1 MAPCGNRWGTLRKA
15 CYAQMESWSLAVP
28 QHSLTPT
35 PPPDVDAPCSAGLRR
50 FSRLRAGGPAIIP
63 SLLLCDFGHLA
74 EEVARLEAAGVHGL
88 HLDVMDGHFVPN
100 LTYGLPIVQAVR
112 RATELPIEA
121 HLMISE
127 PGRYAREFVEAGAD
141 TITFHV
147 EAAQDPQVVIDDI
160 HAAGAAAG
168 LALNPATPLASV
180 LPFLATAEL
189 LLVMSVHPG
198 FGGQGFETVALDKLR
213 QLSSAPGGADVVLE
227 VDGGVNTTTIGGCAE
242 AGAQLFV
249 VGSAIFR
256 SPDYAQSIASL
267 TRSAQTSAR
276 TR

>member
-50 FSRLRAGGPAIIP
+50 FSRLRRRAGDH
-63 SLLLCDFGHLA
+63 S
-74 EEVARLEAAGVHGL
+74 VAA
-88 HLDVMDGHFVPN
+88 
-100 LTYGLPIVQAVR
+100 AVR
-112 RATELPIEA
+112 LRPPGRRGRPARGRRRARVAPRCDGRPLRAQPDLWA
-121 HLMISE
+121 ADRPSRA
-127 PGRYAREFVEAGAD
+127 PGHRAADRGAPDDFRARRYAREFVEAGAD

-213 QLSSAPGGADVVLE
+213 QLSSAWRGGRR
-227 VDGGVNTTTIGGCAE
+227 
-242 AGAQLFV
+242 AGSGWRRQYDDDRRV
-249 VGSAIFR
+249 C
-256 SPDYAQSIASL
+256 
-267 TRSAQTSAR
+267 
-276 TR
+276 